1 MGAKKAGGSG
11 GGSAFSSAGSGGAF
25 SSGRSAFS
33 TEGSSTLIS
42 SSASRRRN
50 NSGWRRRDYYSRE
63 NRAPVLEP
71 HEPTSRDFWI
81 AVVVVLPLFAIFGS
95 FWLMFDAYGSKKMEV
110 GLNSSYLL
118 KANEQLVESILVRN
132 IDQVPGLR
140 LYLFENKPLL
150 NKTKEWT
157 AEHNVMVSGNHHKE
171 WAFWLNQRSEVNMV
185 YKLPST
191 SSLFIIVAKGTAQF
205 SNWVSDPSNPDSC
218 SLWRPVSG
226 HGTVSFQAVSDNDYY
241 FGLGN
246 LNEESVEIK
255 FCMEIK
261 SKTYETETANSW
273 CPLDVKSCK
282 ILPSLRGS
290 KVGLLTTPD
299 KPQDGV
305 DFWKVEVSYRTRWQ
319 TYLIFDGTL
328 LFAVLFNLYFI
339 CKPKDLSNL
348 SPEETPL
355 NSQQEAHN
363 RSQAANIYS
372 NSVQHKEP
380 NSKISSKVKMVVEK
394 VSEENVC
401 VICFEDKK
409 DSIFQ
414 PCGHFATCYGC
425 GLRIK
430 EASNQCPICRNDIQ
444 DIKKIFNV

>member
-118 KANEQLVESILVRN
+118 KANEQLVESIL
-132 IDQVPGLR
+132 
-140 LYLFENKPLL
+140 
-150 NKTKEWT
+150 
-157 AEHNVMVSGNHHKE
+157 E

-328 LFAVLFNLYFI
+328 LFAVLFILYFI
-339 CKPKDLSNL
+339 CKPKGLSNL

-355 NSQQEAHN
+355 NSQQDAHT
-363 RSQAANIYS
+363 RSQEANIDS
-372 NSVQHKEP
+372 NSVQHFANEGEP
-380 NSKISSKVKMVVEK
+380 RSWIDERTQFME
-394 VSEENVC
+394 
-401 VICFEDKK
+401 
-409 DSIFQ
+409 
-414 PCGHFATCYGC
+414 TW
-425 GLRIK
+425 
-430 EASNQCPICRNDIQ
+430 
-444 DIKKIFNV
+444 

>member
-1 MGAKKAGGSG
+1 MGALAEGRHSVQLAQAERSLAEGRHSVQRAPQPSSVLLPLEEGIIRDG
-11 GGSAFSSAGSGGAF
+11 GGAIITRGRIGRQFLSRTSLLLEISG
-25 SSGRSAFS
+25 
-33 TEGSSTLIS
+33 
-42 SSASRRRN
+42 
-50 NSGWRRRDYYSRE
+50 
-63 NRAPVLEP
+63 
-71 HEPTSRDFWI
+71 
-81 AVVVVLPLFAIFGS
+81 LPLLLFS
-95 FWLMFDAYGSKKMEV
+95 PSLR
-110 GLNSSYLL
+110 YL
-118 KANEQLVESILVRN
+118 
-132 IDQVPGLR
+132 
-140 LYLFENKPLL
+140 
-150 NKTKEWT
+150 
-157 AEHNVMVSGNHHKE
+157 E

-328 LFAVLFNLYFI
+328 LFAVLFILYFI
-339 CKPKDLSNL
+339 CKPKGLSNL

-355 NSQQEAHN
+355 NSQQDAHT
-363 RSQAANIYS
+363 RSQEANIDS
-372 NSVQHKEP
+372 NSVQHFANEGEP
-380 NSKISSKVKMVVEK
+380 RSWIDERTQFME
-394 VSEENVC
+394 
-401 VICFEDKK
+401 
-409 DSIFQ
+409 
-414 PCGHFATCYGC
+414 TW
-425 GLRIK
+425 
-430 EASNQCPICRNDIQ
+430 
-444 DIKKIFNV
+444 

>member
-218 SLWRPVSG
+218 SLWRP
-226 HGTVSFQAVSDNDYY
+226 
-241 FGLGN
+241 
-246 LNEESVEIK
+246 IK

-328 LFAVLFNLYFI
+328 LFAVLFILYFI
-339 CKPKDLSNL
+339 CKPKGLSNL

-355 NSQQEAHN
+355 NSQQDAHT
-363 RSQAANIYS
+363 RSQEANIDS
-372 NSVQHKEP
+372 NSVQHFANEGEP
-380 NSKISSKVKMVVEK
+380 RSWIDERTQFME
-394 VSEENVC
+394 
-401 VICFEDKK
+401 
-409 DSIFQ
+409 
-414 PCGHFATCYGC
+414 TW
-425 GLRIK
+425 
-430 EASNQCPICRNDIQ
+430 
-444 DIKKIFNV
+444 